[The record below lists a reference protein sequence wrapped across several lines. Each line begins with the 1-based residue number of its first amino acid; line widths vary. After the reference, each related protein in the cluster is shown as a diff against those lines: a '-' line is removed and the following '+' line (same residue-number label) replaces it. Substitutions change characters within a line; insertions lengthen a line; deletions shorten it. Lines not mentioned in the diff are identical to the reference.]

1 MSTTT
6 KITRRQTLTLAAGAA
21 AGAMIGPRWASAQGA
36 PIRIGQ
42 QADMTGFLSVYGV
55 AFDAG
60 AKAAVNYINEHGG
73 IAGRKIEYVLEDT
86 ASDVP
91 TGVRKFRKL
100 VESDACDFVF
110 GATHSGINLASIPV
124 AKELKT
130 VYFPQGEASEVTGD
144 KANRYVFRIRQHS
157 TIQGQASVA
166 YALQNLGKNWT
177 FIITDYAYG
186 QSFVNDLAPMVE
198 AGGGKVLGR
207 IAVPVNTPDIIP
219 FIANVPRDT
228 NVIFSVFAGPDA
240 LRYMRETH
248 NLGLSR
254 RMARLAPWGMID
266 ATSLKGIEE
275 PLEGAYFLSHS
286 QRYLDQVPANLR
298 PHVAQAR
305 QLMGINDDATLKS
318 DPNRLVATSYYLCT
332 WQGIFLLKDAIEKS
346 GWKSKADNP
355 ALIRALEGFQGKASL
370 AYPMGDFVMRP
381 QDHQSFQT
389 LWIEKVEKGKLV
401 TVAEVTNDKTQFK
414 PVVDLTKEAL

>member
-1 MSTTT
+1 MTRRNSF
-6 KITRRQTLTLAAGAA
+6 TRRQTLTLAAGAA
-21 AGAMIGPRWASAQGA
+21 AGTVLGPRWAAAQAA

-60 AKAAVNYINEHGG
+60 ARAAVDYINANGG
-73 IAGRKIEYVLEDT
+73 IAGRRVEYALEDT

-91 TGVRKFRKL
+91 TGVRKLRKL
-100 VESDACDFVF
+100 VESDGCDFVF
-110 GATHSGINLASIPV
+110 GATHSGINLASNPV
-124 AKELKT
+124 AKELGT
-130 VYFPQGEASEVTGD
+130 LYFPQGEASETTGD
-144 KANRYVFRIRQHS
+144 KANRHVFRIRQHS
-157 TIQGQASVA
+157 TIQGRASVA

-186 QSFVNDLAPMVE
+186 QSFINDLAPMVE

-219 FIANVPRDT
+219 FLAGVPRDT
-228 NVIFSVFAGPDA
+228 NVLFSVFAGPDA
-240 LRYMRETH
+240 LRYMRESY

-266 ATSLKGIEE
+266 ATSLKGIEA

-286 QRYLDQVPANLR
+286 QRYLDQVPAALR

-318 DPNRLVATSYYLCT
+318 DPSRLIATSYYLCT
-332 WQGIFLLKDAIEKS
+332 WQGIFLLKEAIEKS
-346 GWKSKADNP
+346 GWKSRADNA
-355 ALIRALEGFQGKASL
+355 ALIQALEGYEGKASL
-370 AYPMGDFVMRP
+370 AYPMGGFTMRA
-381 QDHQSFQT
+381 QDHQAFQT
-389 LWIEKVEKGKLV
+389 LWIERVEKGKLV
-401 TVAEVTNDKTQFK
+401 TVAEIGRDKTQF
-414 PVVDLTKEAL
+414 PPRVDLTREAI